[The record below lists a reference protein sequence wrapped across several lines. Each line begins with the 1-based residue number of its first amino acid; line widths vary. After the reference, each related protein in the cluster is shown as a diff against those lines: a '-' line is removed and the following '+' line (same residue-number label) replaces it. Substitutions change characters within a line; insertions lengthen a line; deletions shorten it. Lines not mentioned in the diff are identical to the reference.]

1 MAAIAALSIQDGAAT
16 PVAHTFSP
24 NPDLVSNLP
33 VWVDRSGGIAM
44 GYPKISLSVRNPTK
58 TSRIYKV
65 TLKIATPV
73 METTSAST
81 ASGIPPAPVVSYT
94 PLCNVE
100 FVLPERST
108 LQQRKDL
115 FAFVKNT
122 LTNAVMA
129 SAVQDFEPVW

>member
-1 MAAIAALSIQDGAAT
+1 MATIAALIINDGAAV
-16 PVAHTFSP
+16 PLAHTFSP
-24 NPDLVSNLP
+24 SPDINSSLP

-44 GYPKISLSVRNPTK
+44 GYPRITMSVRNPTK
-58 TSRIYKV
+58 ALRTYKV
-65 TLKIATPV
+65 TLKIAVPV
-73 METTSAST
+73 METVSAST

-94 PLCNVE
+94 PMANIE

-115 FAFVKNT
+115 LAYVKNT
-122 LTNAVMA
+122 LANAMMT

>member
-1 MAAIAALSIQDGAAT
+1 MAAIAVLTINDGAAT

-24 NPDLVSNLP
+24 NPDINSSLP

-58 TSRIYKV
+58 ASRTYKV
-65 TLKIATPV
+65 TLKIATPI
-73 METTSAST
+73 METVSAST

-115 FAFVKNT
+115 LAYVKNT
-122 LTNAVMA
+122 LANAVMT

>member
-1 MAAIAALSIQDGAAT
+1 MAAIAVLTINDGATT

-24 NPDLVSNLP
+24 SPDINSSLP

-44 GYPKISLSVRNPTK
+44 GYPKISLSVRQPTK
-58 TSRIYKV
+58 ASRTFKV

-73 METTSAST
+73 METVSAST
-81 ASGIPPAPVVSYT
+81 ASGIPPAPVVSYI

-115 FAFVKNT
+115 LAYVKNT
-122 LTNAVMA
+122 LANAVIT